1 MLWCFTSTLI
11 LSLYFSS
18 LHIWFTYNEMCMCMI
33 YIQLNVRFCAYCA
46 NSCMKY
52 SLGVSNFLEENSSL
66 ALSIVFLY
74 LFALFTSEGFLIFP
88 CNSLKLCIRVAYL
101 SFSCLPFTSLLLTA
115 ICKASLDNHF
125 AFLHFFF
132 LGMVLITASCTISG
146 TSIYTSSGTIS
157 DLIPWIYLSL
167 PLYNHRDFI

>member
-101 SFSCLPFTSLLLTA
+101 SFSCLPFTSLLFPA
-115 ICKASLDNHF
+115 ICKASSDNH
-125 AFLHFFF
+125 LPFFF
-132 LGMVLITASCTISG
+132 LGLVLIPVSCTMSW
-146 TSIYTSSGTIS
+146 TYVHSSSGT
-157 DLIPWIYLSL
+157 LIIRSNPW
-167 PLYNHRDFI
+167 NHP